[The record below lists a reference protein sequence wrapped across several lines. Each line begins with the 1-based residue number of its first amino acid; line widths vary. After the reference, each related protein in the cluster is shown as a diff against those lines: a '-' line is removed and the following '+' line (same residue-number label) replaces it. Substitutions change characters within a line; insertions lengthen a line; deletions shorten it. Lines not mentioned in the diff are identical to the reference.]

1 MYSLSISDMTCSH
14 CAGTVEKAVKSVDPN
29 AKVTVDLLA
38 KTASI
43 ESDIG
48 LAAFVAA
55 IEDAGYKASASNA
68 CSSQGA

>member
-14 CAGTVEKAVKSVDPN
+14 CAGTVENPN
-29 AKVTVDLLA
+29 ARVTVDLLA

-68 CSSQGA
+68 CCSQGA